1 MKQAI
6 IYFLLII
13 SINGYSQGDGE
24 YKEPSKE
31 SQAYHDYRMYE
42 STPPYGLTKVKKL
55 ISQIKSK
62 ESDDGDFEE
71 ALDNKTFKALS
82 LREKFTYTM
91 VHAESFSQVCDAY
104 PPALE
109 EQTKIFGY
117 LPDFLEEQNWS
128 ERQIK
133 FLKDNRDSVMA
144 LIKESSIR
152 SKRMGVNYKRA
163 IQEINGVEM
172 IPFLVKFY
180 NEKKKDGDVLTLMM
194 VLMKENKYEPFL
206 SSTSYKKLYG
216 EDYNFNAFIVYNKA
230 NEELIIKRATEF
242 YNAQA
247 K

>member
-1 MKQAI
+1 MHK
-6 IYFLLII
+6 FSCLLL
-13 SINGYSQGDGE
+13 SILTACAAFAQNEE
-24 YKEPSKE
+24 YKDPSKE
-31 SQAYHDYRMYE
+31 SEAYHNYRMYE
-42 STPPYGLTKVKKL
+42 STPPYGLSKVKKL
-55 ISQIKSK
+55 ISQIKERET
-62 ESDDGDFEE
+62 ESGDFEV

-91 VHAESFSQVCDAY
+91 IHAESFSQVCDAY
-104 PPALE
+104 PPAQE

-144 LIKESSIR
+144 LIKESSTR

-163 IQEINGVEM
+163 ILEINGVEM
-172 IPFLVKFY
+172 IRFLVKFY
-180 NEKKKDGDVLTLMM
+180 NEKKKDGDVLTLMLI
-194 VLMKENKYEPFL
+194 LMKENNYEPFL
-206 SSTSYKKLYG
+206 SSTTYKKLYG
-216 EDYNFNAFIVYNKA
+216 EEYNFTAFIVYNKA

-242 YNAQA
+242 YNARS